1 MIRGAVAMA
10 LVLNIKDDWQHKE
23 LIVSSTI
30 MLIISSTLVF
40 GSTTA
45 LAGKFLLGENK
56 HDPLATQE
64 NDSKIVLEYVKNDQ
78 PNE

>member
-1 MIRGAVAMA
+1 MA
-10 LVLNIKDDWQHKE
+10 LVLNIADDWQHKE

-45 LAGKFLLGENK
+45 LAGKFLLGEKK
-56 HDPLATQE
+56 HDPLVTQE